1 MEVRWRIADG
11 YYLYRHRTSVK
22 ADAAFTG
29 ATMALPKGQGLPR
42 RILRRRRNLPQG
54 LARHPHRHARGRP
67 RERDSP

>member
-29 ATMALPKGQGLPR
+29 ATMALPKGKAYR
-42 RILRRRRNLPQG
+42 DEFFRRRRNLPRNCSA
-54 LARHPHRHARGRP
+54 LTARP
-67 RERDSP
+67 RPARARPP